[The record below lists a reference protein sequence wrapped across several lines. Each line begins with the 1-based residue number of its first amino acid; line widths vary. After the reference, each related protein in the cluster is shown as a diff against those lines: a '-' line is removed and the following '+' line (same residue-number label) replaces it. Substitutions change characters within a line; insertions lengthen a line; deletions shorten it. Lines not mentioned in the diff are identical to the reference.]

1 MVPLPTL
8 QAPQPSPVTWEP
20 IPMRFIPATPKRVEK
35 VTTTLQAEYRVF
47 RQNQDQF
54 PLVTGPVTPFF
65 EIYFGRHHNV
75 DHHDGAVVIFPVVTN
90 TCYITTKLRTLTLN
104 YLSNILVSKVLR

>member
-54 PLVTGPVTPFF
+54 
-65 EIYFGRHHNV
+65 
-75 DHHDGAVVIFPVVTN
+75 
-90 TCYITTKLRTLTLN
+90 C
-104 YLSNILVSKVLR
+104 